1 MFMNMCLHSGCP
13 QCQLVVY
20 MMCLLRSMFS
30 RTGRE
35 GGVLASARGT
45 PAMDLIATDLIASDS
60 QQSFAEPISL
70 F

>member
-1 MFMNMCLHSGCP
+1 
-13 QCQLVVY
+13 
-20 MMCLLRSMFS
+20 MFS

-60 QQSFAEPISL
+60 QQSFAEPIS
-70 F
+70 FF

>member
-1 MFMNMCLHSGCP
+1 MFAQWLPTVSTCGLHD
-13 QCQLVVY
+13 VFI
-20 MMCLLRSMFS
+20 RSMFS